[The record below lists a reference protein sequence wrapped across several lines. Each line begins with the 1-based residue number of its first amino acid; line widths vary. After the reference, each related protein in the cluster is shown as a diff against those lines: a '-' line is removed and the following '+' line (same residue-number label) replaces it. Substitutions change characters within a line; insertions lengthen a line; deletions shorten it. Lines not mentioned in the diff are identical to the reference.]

1 VTEQTAS
8 ETKSNTP
15 LLLIIGIAVLA
26 TVIPYVMYYT
36 GMGIPQST
44 TNHGILVS
52 EPVVMTDFS
61 FRDAAGDP
69 WVLADQEPKFRL
81 MIPVMG
87 DCDEVCRETL
97 YTTRQ
102 VRTLLG
108 TDRDQFQRVFVQLGE
123 ANDGSFQ
130 RYLAQEHP
138 DLQYL
143 QGDEAEWR
151 EALAQR
157 PELSPALSGHEI
169 YLLHRYGALGLAYNQ
184 QHTGNQLLDDVEFL
198 IKTSN

>member
-1 VTEQTAS
+1 MTEQKAS
-8 ETKSNTP
+8 AAKSISP
-15 LLLIIGIAVLA
+15 LLLIVAIALLA
-26 TVIPYVMYYT
+26 TLVPYLMYYT
-36 GMGIPQST
+36 GVGIPQST

-61 FRDAAGDP
+61 FRDSWGNP
-69 WVLADQEPKFRL
+69 WILADQEPKFRL

-102 VRTLLG
+102 VRIRLAE
-108 TDRDQFQRVFVQLGE
+108 DRDQLQRIFVQLGE
-123 ANDGSFQ
+123 ADDDSFGE
-130 RYLAQEHP
+130 YLAQEHP
-138 DLQYL
+138 DLKYL
-143 QGDEAEWR
+143 EGDEREWR
-151 EALAQR
+151 EAFAQR
-157 PELSPALSGHEI
+157 PELSPELSGSEL